1 MIERIQLWIEQ
12 TMQALGPV
20 GRVLLIVIIAWIAHR
35 LVRALI
41 GRLGTR
47 SVIPAELVVGAK
59 RVASFLITA
68 TALLLALEQMG
79 VSATVLWTAFTGF
92 VAVGAIAFF
101 AAWSV
106 LSNIFCTIL
115 IVTTRPFR
123 LYDEIEL
130 LENGEKPGLRGQV
143 VDLNLIY
150 TTLRETVPEG
160 GHKESVLQVPNSL
173 FFQRIVRRW
182 GARPSRFEAGIRRVE
197 AKTPS
202 G

>member
-1 MIERIQLWIEQ
+1 MFDTLQLWIQ
-12 TMQALGPV
+12 DTARWLGPA
-20 GRVLLIVIIAWIAHR
+20 GRVLLIIVVAWAAHR
-35 LVRALI
+35 LMRAVI
-41 GRLGTR
+41 SRLGKR
-47 SVIPAELVVGAK
+47 SIIPAELVVGAK

-68 TALLLALEQMG
+68 TAVLLALEQMG

-106 LSNIFCTIL
+106 LSNIFCTLL

-123 LYDEIEL
+123 LYDEIEV

-143 VDLNLIY
+143 VDVNLIY
-150 TTLRETVPEG
+150 TTLRESGPEG
-160 GHKESVLQVPNSL
+160 APSGSVLQVPNSL

-182 GARPSRFEAGIRRVE
+182 TSRTSRFEGAIRQVE
-197 AKTPS
+197 TKAPT